1 MVEEAAKEEY
11 ETVISSYYG
20 SDQVTSIILIKVDTK
35 EVDKIADKISH
46 FDGAEDV
53 FLVTGDTDIIVKVRL
68 KNYADLKKFTVDSLG
83 SINGIKETKTLM
95 VVTTY
100 KEGKVHLKDGKVGV

>member
-20 SDQVTSIILIKVDTK
+20 SDQVTSIILIKVNTK
-35 EVDKIADKISH
+35 EADNIADKISQ
-46 FDGAEDV
+46 FAGAEDV

-68 KNYADLKKFTVDSLG
+68 KNYADLKKFTVESLG
-83 SINGIKETKTLM
+83 SIRGIKETKTLM
-95 VVTTY
+95 VVTAY
-100 KEGKVHLKDGKVGV
+100 KEGNVTKKEE